1 MRVKPIA
8 TLISHA
14 FAYVIKTSRMYNIDE
29 SHALK
34 HSMEVYNY
42 ANKIY
47 EHELIGNPILEK
59 QKETILVSSILH
71 DMCDKKYM
79 SERQGIMM
87 IKKHMIDYMP
97 ISNLEVMCN
106 IISTMSYSK
115 VKKNGYPKLGE
126 NQLAYH
132 IVREA
137 DLLCSY
143 DVDRT
148 IIYGIYRENLTYDQ
162 ALKRATELF
171 QIRML
176 KYIDDDLFVTD
187 YSKKEAIKLH
197 VKSDIDLDNL
207 KNVLFY

>member
-14 FAYVIKTSRMYNIDE
+14 FTYVIKTSRVYNIDE

-47 EHELIGNPILEK
+47 QHELIGNPMLEK

-79 SERQGIMM
+79 SERQGVMM
-87 IKKHMIDYMP
+87 IKKHMMDYMP
-97 ISNLEVMCN
+97 ISNLDLMCN

-115 VKKNGYPKLGE
+115 VKINGYPKLGE

-137 DLLCSY
+137 DLLAGY
-143 DVDRT
+143 DVDRC
-148 IIYGIYRENLTYDQ
+148 IIYGIYREGLTYDQ
-162 ALKRATELF
+162 AVKRANELF
-171 QIRML
+171 KTRIL
-176 KYIDDDLFVTD
+176 KYIEDDLFVTE

-197 VKSDIDLDNL
+197 IKSDIDLENL
-207 KNVLFY
+207 KNILFY

>member
-1 MRVKPIA
+1 
-8 TLISHA
+8 
-14 FAYVIKTSRMYNIDE
+14 
-29 SHALK
+29 
-34 HSMEVYNY
+34 MEVYNY

-47 EHELIGNPILEK
+47 QHELIGNPMLEK

-79 SERQGIMM
+79 SERQGVMM

-97 ISNLEVMCN
+97 ISNLELMCN

-115 VKKNGYPKLGE
+115 VKINGYPKLGE

-137 DLLCSY
+137 DLLAGY
-143 DVDRT
+143 DVDRC
-148 IIYGIYRENLTYDQ
+148 IIYGIYREGLTYDQ
-162 ALKRATELF
+162 AVKRATELF
-171 QIRML
+171 KNRIL
-176 KYIDDDLFVTD
+176 KYIDDDLFITD

-197 VKSDIDLDNL
+197 IKADIDLENL
-207 KNVLFY
+207 KNIIFY

>member
-14 FAYVIKTSRMYNIDE
+14 FAYVIRTCRVYNIDE

-34 HSMEVYNY
+34 HSMDVYNY

-47 EHELIGNPILEK
+47 QHELIGNPMLEK
-59 QKETILVSSILH
+59 QKETILVASILH

-79 SERQGIMM
+79 SEKQGVMM

-97 ISNLEVMCN
+97 ISNLELMCN
-106 IISTMSYSK
+106 IMSTMSYSK
-115 VKKNGYPKLGE
+115 VKVNGYPKLGE

-137 DLLCSY
+137 DLLAGY
-143 DVDRT
+143 DIDRC
-148 IIYGIYRENLTYDQ
+148 IIYGIYHEGLTYDQ
-162 ALKRATELF
+162 SLKRASELF
-171 QIRML
+171 NTRIL
-176 KYIDDDLFVTD
+176 KYIDNDLFITD
-187 YSKKEAIKLH
+187 YSKKEAVKLH
-197 VKSDIDLDNL
+197 IKADIDLENL
-207 KNVLFY
+207 KNILFY

>member
-1 MRVKPIA
+1 MRLKPIA
-8 TLISHA
+8 SVISHA
-14 FAYVIKTSRMYNIDE
+14 FAYVIKTSRIYNIDE

-47 EHELIGNPILEK
+47 QHELLGNPMLEK

-79 SERQGIMM
+79 SERQGVMM
-87 IKKHMIDYMP
+87 IKKHMMDFMP
-97 ISNLEVMCN
+97 ISNLELMCN

-115 VKKNGYPKLGE
+115 VKINGYPSLGE
-126 NQLAYH
+126 NMLPYH

-137 DLLCSY
+137 DLLAGY
-143 DVDRT
+143 DVDRAV
-148 IIYGIYRENLTYDQ
+148 IYGIYKEGLTYDQ
-162 ALKRATELF
+162 SVKRTSELF
-171 QIRML
+171 QTRVL

-197 VKSDIDLDNL
+197 IKADIELANL
-207 KNVLFY
+207 KNILFY

>member
-1 MRVKPIA
+1 
-8 TLISHA
+8 
-14 FAYVIKTSRMYNIDE
+14 
-29 SHALK
+29 
-34 HSMEVYNY
+34 
-42 ANKIY
+42 
-47 EHELIGNPILEK
+47 
-59 QKETILVSSILH
+59 
-71 DMCDKKYM
+71 
-79 SERQGIMM
+79 
-87 IKKHMIDYMP
+87 
-97 ISNLEVMCN
+97 
-106 IISTMSYSK
+106 MSYSK